1 MTLGAMV
8 PVSRRHLSV
17 VPDLPVQLPQRPAQ
31 PVPHRLESMDR
42 DEAITKIRTALKA
55 RSNKR
60 WSVRGGTG
68 TAWGW
73 ITIIAPP
80 SRRGGYGEMTAEDCA
95 ELGELFALGHP
106 AQPSGDHRGSKH
118 PLSPR
123 VRRPRRRTPTR
134 RAGHAL
140 LGLNLKTPGTRS
152 KSH

>member
-1 MTLGAMV
+1 MMTLGAKV

-31 PVPHRLESMDR
+31 PVPRRLESMDR
-42 DEAITKIRTALKA
+42 DEAITKIRAALKD
-55 RSNKR
+55 RSDKR

-80 SRRGGYGEMTAEDCA
+80 ARRGEHGEMTAEDCA

-106 AQPSGDHRGSKH
+106 AHHQGISVGASILYRHEYVARAEGRQPDVLG
-118 PLSPR
+118 
-123 VRRPRRRTPTR
+123 TPYWD
-134 RAGHAL
+134 
-140 LGLNLKTPGTRS
+140 
-152 KSH
+152 